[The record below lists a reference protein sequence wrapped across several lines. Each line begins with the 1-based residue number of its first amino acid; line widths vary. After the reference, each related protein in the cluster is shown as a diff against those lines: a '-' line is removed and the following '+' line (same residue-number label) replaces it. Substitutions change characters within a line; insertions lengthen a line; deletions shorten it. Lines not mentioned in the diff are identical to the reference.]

1 MKRTLLLLL
10 TFAVPAASLADE
22 TQGPRFADT
31 VSVGYVMVPF
41 TVLGASGTPITDLH
55 AREVQLLVD
64 GKPVKSDMFERSMNA
79 PVSFTILLDGSGSMG
94 LAGKMEAAR
103 AAVTTL
109 FQHRLPGDDFALFVF
124 DDREAREVVPFTDD
138 PAKVLRAMDAVKPFG
153 KTAFFDALAT
163 MPERTLLG
171 RNASRAIVLLSD
183 GIDNA
188 SHLTRNGLAAAL
200 QGVSVPIYALGL
212 RERGEAA
219 IDPKN
224 PNEELSD
231 LALLDEIARTTGGR
245 LLVGNRPAQLAAA
258 VRSIEGDLRAQYL
271 IGFAPTGKGGIRYRK
286 ISLRLDGRV
295 RTVRVR
301 AGYRGTEPP
310 PAAAAGPTAERKKG

>member
-1 MKRTLLLLL
+1 MKRTGPLVLALLL
-10 TFAVPAASLADE
+10 AALPLAADE
-22 TQGPRFADT
+22 TQGRFTDT

-41 TVLGASGTPITDLH
+41 TVLGTTGTPITDL
-55 AREVQLLVD
+55 AAKEVQLLVD
-64 GKPVKSDMFERSMNA
+64 GVPVKSDMFERSMNA

-109 FQHRLPGDDFALFVF
+109 AQHRLPGDDFALFVF
-124 DDREAREVVPFTDD
+124 DDREAREVVGFTEETSKIL
-138 PAKVLRAMDAVKPFG
+138 AAMDQVKPFG

-171 RNASRAIVLLSD
+171 RNSSRAIILLSD

-188 SHLTRNGLAAAL
+188 SHLRREQLAAEL
-200 QGVSVPIYALGL
+200 QGIAVPIYALGL
-212 RERGEAA
+212 REPGEA
-219 IDPKN
+219 IVDSKN

-245 LLVGNRPAQLAAA
+245 LLVGNRPSRLVEA

-271 IGFAPTGKGGIRYRK
+271 IGFTPTGKGGVRYRK

-310 PAAAAGPTAERKKG
+310 PAAAVTRAAERKKG